1 MAAADEVEYDY
12 EQGGEENADQGVT
25 QVKPTGLYS
34 GVHLTGFKDF
44 FLKPAITRAIQDAG
58 FEAPSE
64 VQHQCIPDAVHHKD
78 ILCQARAGMG
88 KTAVFVIAV
97 LQQMDDE
104 EERTGAIECMCIGHA
119 KELVYQIKAEF
130 DRFSKH
136 MKNVRTAEFFG
147 GRLEDDDKMRIKSD
161 KPNIAIG
168 CPGRMKALTMGGA
181 FDLSKLRFFILDECD
196 HMLKQRD
203 MRDDVQK
210 IYLKTPKEK
219 QVMMFSAT
227 MPEDMRA
234 TAKKFM
240 TNPVEILVDSESK
253 LTLQGLHQYT
263 HTIKEAQKC
272 KKLFELIDE
281 IQFQQVIIF
290 VNSVKRCNYLNAQLR
305 KQNFPSVAT
314 HGSMKVPDRLETY
327 DQFKKGNHRILVS
340 TDLFGRG
347 IDIQKVNVVIN
358 FDMTEVADQY
368 LHRVGRAG
376 RFGTKGVAITF
387 IDPDTKDEVVGGKQ
401 VHADATVM
409 AEVSKRFE
417 VKCEEYPA
425 DGIPE
430 SYYTQS

>member
-1 MAAADEVEYDY
+1 MADEVEYDY
-12 EQGGEENADQGVT
+12 EQQDDAVDQGVT

-104 EERTGAIECMCIGHA
+104 EERTGAIECMCIAHT

-147 GRLEDDDKMRIKSD
+147 GRMEEDDKMRLKSD

-168 CPGRMKALTMGGA
+168 CPGRMKALTLNGA

-196 HMLKQRD
+196 HLLKTRE

-210 IYLKTPKEK
+210 IFLKTPKEK

-227 MPEDMRA
+227 MPEEMRK
-234 TAKKFM
+234 TAKMFM
-240 TNPVEILVDSESK
+240 SSPVEILVDSESK

-263 HTIKEAQKC
+263 INVPEKLKC

-281 IQFQQVIIF
+281 IQFQQVMIF
-290 VNSVKRCNYLNAQLR
+290 VNSVARCNYLCQQLR
-305 KQNFPSVAT
+305 KQNFPAVAT
-314 HGSMKVPDRLETY
+314 HGSMKVPERLETY

-340 TDLFGRG
+340 TDVFGRG

-358 FDMTEVADQY
+358 FDMTDKADQY

-376 RFGTKGVAITF
+376 RFGTKGVAVTF
-387 IDPDTKDEVVGGKQ
+387 LDTDPKTEDKTIMEEVQ
-401 VHADATVM
+401 
-409 AEVSKRFE
+409 KRFE
-417 VKCEEYPA
+417 VKCEEYPE
-425 DGIPE
+425 GGPPE
-430 SYYTQS
+430 AYYTQS

>member
-1 MAAADEVEYDY
+1 MADEVEYDY
-12 EQGGEENADQGVT
+12 EQQDDAVDQGVT

-104 EERTGAIECMCIGHA
+104 EERTGAIECMCIAHT

-147 GRLEDDDKMRIKSD
+147 GRMEEDDKMRLKSD

-168 CPGRMKALTMGGA
+168 CPGRMKALTLNGA

-196 HMLKQRD
+196 HLLKTRE

-210 IYLKTPKEK
+210 IFLKTPKEK

-227 MPEDMRA
+227 MPTEMRL

-240 TNPVEILVDSESK
+240 KDPKEIYVDSESK
-253 LTLQGLHQYT
+253 LTLHGLTQYFV
-263 HTIKEAQKC
+263 KVLEKD
-272 KKLFELIDE
+272 KNRKLHE
-281 IQFQQVIIF
+281 ILDDVNFNQVVIF
-290 VNSVKRCNYLNAQLR
+290 VSQVKRAQFLC
-305 KQNFPSVAT
+305 KLLKEFDFPAVAIY
-314 HGSMKVPDRLETY
+314 GRGMEQKERLKVY
-327 DQFKKGNHRILVS
+327 DDFKAGKGGRILVA

-347 IDIQKVNVVIN
+347 IDIERVNVVIN
-358 FDMTEVADQY
+358 YDMTTDTPEKCGTDQY

-376 RFGTKGVAITF
+376 RFGTRGLAITF
-387 IDPDTKDEVVGGKQ
+387 LSTDEEIEVMNQ
-401 VHADATVM
+401 VQT
-409 AEVSKRFE
+409 RFE
-417 VKCEEYPA
+417 VQVNELTDPKS
-425 DGIPE
+425 IPE
-430 SYYTQS
+430 SAYKS

>member
-1 MAAADEVEYDY
+1 MAETEVEYDY
-12 EQGGEENADQGVT
+12 EQHQDDAADQGPT

-44 FLKPAITRAIQDAG
+44 FLKPAITRAIMDAG

-78 ILCQARAGMG
+78 ILCQAKAGMG

-104 EERTGAIECMCIGHA
+104 EERTGAIECMCIGHT

-136 MKNVRTAEFFG
+136 MRNIKTSEFFG
-147 GRLEDDDKMRIKSD
+147 GRMEDDDKVRIKTD

-168 CPGRMKALTMGGA
+168 TPGRMKALTLGGA
-181 FDLSKLRFFILDECD
+181 FDLTKLRFFILDECD
-196 HMLKQRD
+196 HLIKTRE

-210 IYLKTPKEK
+210 IFLKTPREK

-227 MPEDMRA
+227 MPEEMRK
-234 TAKKFM
+234 TAKMFM
-240 TNPVEILVDSESK
+240 NNPVEILVDSESK
-253 LTLQGLHQYT
+253 LTLHGLHQY
-263 HTIKEAQKC
+263 IVKVKEAQKPR
-272 KKLFELIDE
+272 KLFTLLDAIN
-281 IQFQQVIIF
+281 FQQVIIF
-290 VNSVKRCNYLNAQLR
+290 VDSVSRCKHLSQQLR
-305 KQNFPSVAT
+305 QQNFPSMAMHSAMPVAE
-314 HGSMKVPDRLETY
+314 RLGMY
-327 DQFKKGNHRILVS
+327 DDFKKGQSRILVA

-358 FDMTEVADQY
+358 FDMTKIADQY

-376 RFGTKGVAITF
+376 RFGTKGVAVTF
-387 IDPDTKDEVVGGKQ
+387 IDPTPGKDGASADQTVMDEVQ
-401 VHADATVM
+401 
-409 AEVSKRFE
+409 KRFE
-417 VKCEEYPA
+417 VKCEEYPEA
-425 DGIPE
+425 GIPE
-430 SYYTQS
+430 AYYTQS